1 MTMGENRSDAE
12 RPETTPAPDLAAKLE
27 QCQASHLRTLA
38 DFDNYRRRTGREIGA
53 AKAAERDRV
62 VLAWVPVLDHL
73 ELALSHADADPDSLV
88 DGVRGVRQ
96 LALGALRN
104 SGVTRLDDETGA
116 FDPTRHEVGAVVD
129 SGSTSRPPPAGT
141 VVEVLRPGY
150 QADGRVLRPASVAV
164 SAGPKPNNGPESNN
178 GAKSNDG
185 PRRDTGSEPGKGPEP
200 DTESEAS

>member
-1 MTMGENRSDAE
+1 MGENRSDAE
-12 RPETTPAPDLAAKLE
+12 RPETTPTPDLAAKLE

-53 AKAAERDRV
+53 ARAAERDRV

-88 DGVRGVRQ
+88 DGVRGVHG
-96 LALGALRN
+96 LALDALRN
-104 SGVTRLDDETGA
+104 SGITRLDDESGA

-150 QADGRVLRPASVAV
+150 LADGRVLRPASVAV
-164 SAGPKPNNGPESNN
+164 SAGPKPNNGAESHH
-178 GAKSNDG
+178 G
-185 PRRDTGSEPGKGPEP
+185 PRRDTGSEPGKGPGP
-200 DTESEAS
+200 DTEPEAS